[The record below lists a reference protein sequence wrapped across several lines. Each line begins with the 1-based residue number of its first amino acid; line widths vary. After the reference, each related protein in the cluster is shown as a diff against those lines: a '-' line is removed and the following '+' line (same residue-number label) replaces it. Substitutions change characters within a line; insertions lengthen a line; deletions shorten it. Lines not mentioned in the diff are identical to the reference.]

1 MMNCLEFRRLC
12 LAEPATQDSEF
23 MRHKRDCVRC
33 AAFARDVN
41 QFEQKLVTALHVE
54 VPDNLTSRIILRQS
68 LSDDVANGRQRRGVY
83 ALAAGVLLTVG
94 LIVGVFLAMRAP
106 SPSPDQRVLAHIE
119 MERKLLS
126 TEWEVGRSELA
137 RVLDKAG
144 VELKGSLG
152 RVRHASLCP
161 LSKNGGVHLVFDGSK
176 GIVIVLLMPKDFVS
190 KPVNVHSEKLEGV
203 ILPTGN
209 GSMAL
214 VGQHG
219 EHLQQIAQR
228 IRQAVTWRL

>member
-12 LAEPATQDSEF
+12 LAEPATQDKAF
-23 MRHKRDCVRC
+23 IRHKRECVRC

-41 QFEQKLVTALHVE
+41 QLESKLVAALHVE
-54 VPDNLTSRIILRQS
+54 VPDNLASRIILRQS
-68 LSDDVANGRQRRGVY
+68 LHGDATSEGQRRGVY
-83 ALAAGVLLTVG
+83 TLVAGVLLTVA
-94 LIVGVFLAMRAP
+94 LIAGILLATRAP

-119 MERKLLS
+119 MERDLLS
-126 TEWEVGRSELA
+126 TEWDVGQPELA

-144 VELKGSLG
+144 VELKGNPG

-161 LSKNGGVHLVFDGSK
+161 LSKNGGVHLVFDGTR
-176 GIVIVLLMPKDFVS
+176 GPVIVLLMPKEFIS
-190 KPVNVHSEKLEGV
+190 KPVAVHSEKLEGV
-203 ILPTGN
+203 ILPTRN

-219 EHLQQIAQR
+219 EHLQQIAQK
-228 IRQAVTWRL
+228 IRQAVSWRL